1 MISLNAV
8 LEFIQLSGLT
18 TDRFES
24 LARLEPG
31 TIEHAKKASKELA
44 NNVIANIVSFLGP
57 ALLNYEFDI
66 VQPGKKPGSYILVSP
81 DIEKYLIN

>member
-1 MISLNAV
+1 MISLNSV

-31 TIEHAKKASKELA
+31 TIENARKTSKELA
-44 NNVIANIVSFLGP
+44 NNVIVNIVSFLGP

-66 VQPGKKPGSYILVSP
+66 VPSRRKPGSYMLIPP
-81 DIEKYLIN
+81 DIEKYFVR

>member
-1 MISLNAV
+1 MMSLNSV

-18 TDRFES
+18 TDSFEN

-31 TIEHAKKASKELA
+31 TIEKARKASKELA
-44 NNVIANIVSFLGP
+44 TNVIANIVSFLGP

-66 VQPGKKPGSYILVSP
+66 VPSKRQPGSYVVIPP
-81 DIEKYLIN
+81 DVEKCFVH